1 MVEGQDVVN
10 MIAQGDTIKTVKI
23 VRVGDKA
30 KAFKGDEADF
40 QKYNNKS

>member
-1 MVEGQDVVN
+1 METSSAK
-10 MIAQGDTIKTVKI
+10 IANGDAIATVKI

-40 QKYNNKS
+40 QKYSKKG